1 MARIRVR
8 FSDSE
13 EVVAIVFSKGY
24 KVPEDD
30 TVKGRKK
37 KKPPEWAA
45 FLSADAALHSSV
57 VIKKYI

>member
-8 FSDSE
+8 FSDSAQ
-13 EVVAIVFSKGY
+13 VVVIVFSKGY
-24 KVPEDD
+24 EVPEDD

-37 KKPPEWAA
+37 KKPPEQAA
-45 FLSADAALHSSV
+45 FLSADAVLHSST